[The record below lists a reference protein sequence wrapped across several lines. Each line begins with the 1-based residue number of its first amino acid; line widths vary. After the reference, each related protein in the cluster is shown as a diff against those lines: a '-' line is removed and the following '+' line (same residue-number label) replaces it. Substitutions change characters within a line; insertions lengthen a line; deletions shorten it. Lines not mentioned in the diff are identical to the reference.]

1 MISTRTLLGIVLVAL
16 GGLFL
21 LDQAGRLDAGGVIG
35 NWWPLIIIAL
45 GAGQLIEQR
54 RAALGPSIVV
64 GVGVL
69 LLLGELEL
77 LPRDVWRYVWP
88 VLLILVGLALVFRR
102 AGQALPAGRPD
113 EVVSASAFFSGNDV
127 VSTSQSF
134 RGASLTAAFGGVALD
149 LRQAKL
155 APEGAT
161 VSILAAF
168 GGAELLVPRGWRVQ
182 TSGLPIFGG
191 FENKANA
198 PAEPDSPLLKVDA
211 TVMFGGAEVKHD
223 K

>member
-1 MISTRTLLGIVLVAL
+1 MITTRTLLGLVLVAL

-21 LDQAGRLDAGGVIG
+21 LDQAGRLDAGNVIG

-45 GAGQLIEQR
+45 GTGQLIEQR
-54 RAALGPSIVV
+54 RAGLGPLIVI

-77 LPRDVWRYVWP
+77 LPDNIWRYIWP
-88 VLLILVGLALVFRR
+88 VVLIVVGLALVLRR
-102 AGQALPAGRPD
+102 GGRGLPAGRPD

-134 RGASLTAAFGGVALD
+134 RGASLTAAFGGVSLD
-149 LRQAKL
+149 LRQATL
-155 APEGAT
+155 APDGAT

-168 GGAELLVPRGWRVQ
+168 GGAEVLVPRGWRVQ
-182 TSGLPIFGG
+182 ASGLPLFGG
-191 FENKANA
+191 FDNKANA
-198 PAEPDSPLLKVDA
+198 PAAPDSPLLRVEY
-211 TVMFGGAEVKHD
+211 TVLFGGAEVKYE